1 MLIKMTRADDGHSVD
16 VHPDM
21 VADYET
27 GGYRIDE
34 DAKHETLRQAETKT
48 EAPTQTPA
56 PVKRRRPRKGV
67 Q

>member
-21 VADYET
+21 VADYMT

-34 DAKHETLRQAETKT
+34 DAKHETLRETEAKT
-48 EAPTQTPA
+48 ETQTETPA
-56 PVKRRRPRKGV
+56 PVRRGRPRKAS
-67 Q
+67 